1 MTVVNSHN
9 ISFSTHIIFIFNQ
22 IKEINLY
29 LISTI
34 SLFYFICFSNKKKKK
49 TFVSYLPNTY
59 NGILKSF
66 PLFQPFSST

>member
-29 LISTI
+29 LLSTI
-34 SLFYFICFSNKKKKK
+34 SLFYFICFSKKKKK
-49 TFVSYLPNTY
+49 KKLLYPIYQTHIMEY
-59 NGILKSF
+59 
-66 PLFQPFSST
+66 